1 MMNNRLLLSLLCI
14 AFPYGCHSPIA
25 TIKQACIPVDRLA
38 AINPDYSGIILP
50 ATIAPL
56 NFIVKEPGSGFAAEI
71 SSKRGDPIT
80 IVNKKPSLRIPENQ
94 WKKLLELNRGEPLR
108 ITLYVREKTG
118 RWLGFKPI
126 HDTIAS
132 QSIDR
137 YVTYRTLS
145 FLYNVSRDLR
155 VYERDLGTF
164 TETPLINSNNFA
176 WGCANCHTPKNN
188 DPRTFVV
195 QTRSGNFGSSMLLSN
210 NGAISKIGSKLGYP
224 AWHPDGRLVAF
235 AAYKVQQCFHGAAK
249 NFIDV
254 YDNTSDIVIYD
265 VEKGKAYAVPELFQ
279 KQTLETWPN
288 WSPDGRHLYFCSAP
302 ILWTD
307 FDKAPPDNFD
317 KVKYSLMRIAYNAA
331 DDTWGTVDTVLSSAQ
346 TGLSI
351 SQPRISP
358 DGRFLLFCMHEYGGY
373 PHTQKSSDLY
383 LMDIATGKY
392 RKLGINSDDS
402 ESWHGWSTDGRW
414 ILFSSKRNGGF
425 FTRIYF
431 SYVDSNGNAH
441 KPFIMPQQNPCFYD
455 SFIKSYNY
463 PEFATGPVPF
473 SEKKLLK
480 TIRSPSKIE
489 VPLPAT
495 PETPKV
501 KARNDKPDK
510 NE

>member
-1 MMNNRLLLSLLCI
+1 MNSRLLLSIMCI
-14 AFPYGCHSPIA
+14 ALLYGCHSNIA
-25 TIKQACIPVDRLA
+25 AIKQACIPVDRPA
-38 AINPDYSGIILP
+38 SINPDYSGIILP
-50 ATIAPL
+50 PNIAPL
-56 NFIVKEPGSGFAAEI
+56 NFIVKEPGTDYGIEI
-71 SSKRGDPIT
+71 SSTRGDPIT
-80 IVNKKPSLRIPENQ
+80 IVTKKPSIRIPEKQ

-108 ITLYVREKTG
+108 ISLYVRDKTG
-118 RWLGFKPI
+118 RWLGCKPI
-126 HDTIAS
+126 HDTISS
-132 QSIDR
+132 QPIDR

-155 VYERDLGTF
+155 VYERDLGSF
-164 TETPLINSNNFA
+164 TETQLINSNDFA
-176 WGCANCHTPKNN
+176 WGCANCHTPENN
-188 DPRTFVV
+188 DPRTFIV
-195 QTRSGNFGSSMLLSN
+195 QTRSKIFGSSMLLSI

-224 AWHPDGRLVAF
+224 AWHPGGRLLAF
-235 AAYKVQQCFHGAAK
+235 AVYKVQQCFHGAAK

-265 VEKGKAYAVPELFQ
+265 VEKKKAYAVPELFR
-279 KQTLETWPN
+279 KETLETWPN
-288 WSPDGRHLYFCSAP
+288 WSPDGRYLYFCSGP

-317 KVKYSLMRIAYNAA
+317 KVKYGLMRIAYDPANN
-331 DDTWGTVDTVLSSAQ
+331 TWGAVDTVLTPAL

-383 LMDIATGKY
+383 MMDVATIKY
-392 RKLGINSDDS
+392 RKLGVNSDYS
-402 ESWHGWSTDGRW
+402 ESWHGWSKDGRW

-431 SYVDSNGNAH
+431 SYVDSGGGAH
-441 KPFIMPQQNPCFYD
+441 KPFIMPQQDPCFYD

-473 SEKKLLK
+473 TEKKNLK
-480 TIRSPSKIE
+480 TIRSPAAIE

-495 PETPKV
+495 PETPRQKQ
-501 KARNDKPDK
+501 NPYIQ
-510 NE
+510 